1 MHRQTHM
8 RKRRN
13 FDPVFRGRVALEA
26 AKGNRTLAEISSEF
40 KVHKNLIVI
49 WKKELLEKLPTLF
62 QKENNEDL
70 KEALEKNDDL
80 YKEIGKLKMEVDYLK
95 KKLLI

>member
-1 MHRQTHM
+1 M

-13 FDPVFRGRVALEA
+13 YEPAFRGRVALEA
-26 AKGNRTLAEISSEF
+26 VKGNKTLAAIASEY
-40 KVHKNLIVI
+40 KIHPNMIVK
-49 WKKELLEKLPTLF
+49 WKKELVEKLPTLF
-62 QKENNEDL
+62 QKPDNADL
-70 KEALEKNDDL
+70 KEAQERNDEL

>member
-1 MHRQTHM
+1 M

-13 FDPVFRGRVALEA
+13 YDPIFRARVALEA
-26 AKGNRTLAEISSEF
+26 LKGNRTLSEISGEF
-40 KVHKNLIVI
+40 KVHPNMIVK
-49 WKKELLEKLPTLF
+49 WKKELVIKLPTVF
-62 QKENNEDL
+62 QKPDNAEL
-70 KEALEKNDDL
+70 AEAHERNDDL

>member
-1 MHRQTHM
+1 M

-13 FDPVFRGRVALEA
+13 YDPSFRAKVALEA
-26 AKGNRTLAEISSEF
+26 LKGNRTLSEISGEF
-40 KVHKNLIVI
+40 KVHPNMIVK
-49 WKKELLEKLPTLF
+49 WKKELVAKLPTLF
-62 QKENNEDL
+62 QKPDNSEL
-70 KEALEKNDDL
+70 TEAQEKNDEL

>member
-1 MHRQTHM
+1 M

-13 FDPVFRGRVALEA
+13 YDPSFRARVALEA
-26 AKGNRTLAEISSEF
+26 LRGNRTLSEISGEF
-40 KVHKNLIVI
+40 KVHPNMIVK
-49 WKKELLEKLPTLF
+49 WKKELVAKLPTLF
-62 QKENNEDL
+62 QKPDNAEL
-70 KEALEKNDDL
+70 VEAQERNDEL

>member
-1 MHRQTHM
+1 M

-13 FDPVFRGRVALEA
+13 FDPNFRARVALEA
-26 AKGNRTLAEISSEF
+26 IKGTRTLSEISSEY
-40 KVHKNLIVI
+40 KVHVNLII
-49 WKKELLEKLPTLF
+49 KWKKELGAKLPSLF
-62 QKENNEDL
+62 QKTNNEELAD
-70 KEALEKNDDL
+70 ALGKNDEL